1 MKEYNRPDVD
11 IKDIELQDIL
21 LASVNQENAVDVAE
35 GVNDLGIRI

>member
-1 MKEYNRPDVD
+1 MKEYNRPNID

-35 GVNDLGIRI
+35 GVDDLGIRI